1 MTSLQT
7 SRGTCHGHVTGM
19 SRATNSSK
27 RSGEQ
32 ESRGVTPVTAKTL
45 KDLCSAINGLSEG
58 SGGGIYLYL

>member
-1 MTSLQT
+1 
-7 SRGTCHGHVTGM
+7 M
-19 SRATNSSK
+19 SRATNISK

-32 ESRGVTPVTAKTL
+32 EGRGVTPVTAKTL

>member
-1 MTSLQT
+1 MTSLRM
-7 SRGTCHGHVTGM
+7 SHSTCHGHVTGM
-19 SRATNSSK
+19 SRATNISK

-32 ESRGVTPVTAKTL
+32 EGRGVTPVTAKTL